1 MLELKI
7 DTDQLNGIFE
17 NNQQVQVFVLIHNH
31 SEKSIGGQL
40 IWQIKT
46 DSGSHLVEN
55 IANINLQPGKHQN
68 DYNIE
73 PDLLG
78 VGFYQVE
85 ALFQFD
91 QGSVVSDQMTIGYQP
106 SSLQTILTRES
117 DFDNFWTDFLLGLQI
132 FDE

>member
-1 MLELKI
+1 MTKRKL
-7 DTDQLNGIFE
+7 QLFSYYSSLGTGPKGRPP
-17 NNQQVQVFVLIHNH
+17 LTAR
-31 SEKSIGGQL
+31 

-91 QGSVVSDQMTIGYQP
+91 QGLVVSDQMTIGYQP

-117 DFDNFWTDFLLGLQI
+117 DFDNFWTDTESKLQQI
-132 FDE
+132 SPAY

>member
-7 DTDQLNGIFE
+7 DTDQPNGIFE

-55 IANINLQPGKHQN
+55 IANINFIK
-68 DYNIE
+68 
-73 PDLLG
+73 
-78 VGFYQVE
+78 
-85 ALFQFD
+85 
-91 QGSVVSDQMTIGYQP
+91 
-106 SSLQTILTRES
+106 
-117 DFDNFWTDFLLGLQI
+117 
-132 FDE
+132 